1 MSAKPTVATEL
12 DFIQESEPKLTIDD
26 LCFATAN
33 YLEPAQVDAIRRAY
47 HYADSCHEGQTRRSG
62 ESYITHP
69 LAVAHVLAMM
79 HMDYECIMAGL
90 LHDVIEDTDAA
101 RADLASQFGD
111 TVAEL
116 VEGVT
121 KLAQAAFESS
131 KQSPVEKQAENLRK
145 MLLAMSRDIRVIIVK
160 LADRLH
166 NMRTLGHLRPE
177 KRRRIANETLE
188 IYAPIAQ
195 RLGMNLMRCELED
208 LGFHVLHPLR
218 YRVLADA
225 VRRARGN
232 RKEIVSQITASILNR
247 MEQEGLSADIQG
259 REKNLYSIYKKMVSK
274 QLSFSEVMDVYAF
287 RIVVDDVDTCYR
299 MLGVM
304 HNLYK
309 PVQGKFKDYI
319 AISKAN
325 GYQSLHTV
333 LFGPYGV
340 PIEIQ
345 IRSRDMDHLAEAGVA
360 AHWLYKT
367 GGEADG
373 NALAHR
379 KARQWLQGILEMQ
392 KGSGDSEEFLENLRM
407 DLFPDEIYVST
418 PKGEILTLARGASAV
433 DFAYAVHSD
442 VGNSCVA
449 ARVGRHLVP
458 LSTQL
463 ETGQSVEI
471 ITSPTAHPNPAWL
484 NFVVTPKAR
493 TNIRQ
498 YLKHLQAEEAITLG
512 QRLLSKHLLA
522 FSTAM
527 ENIPTERI
535 NAVIKEFEAK
545 DFDEVLRDI
554 GLGNHAALLVAQKLV
569 HHETPDKDPHALLI
583 AGTEGMVVSFA
594 RCCHPIPGDPIHGY
608 ISTGRGI
615 IIHQRSCKNSSH
627 LRVHNDKWLDVAWS
641 PEVSRVFPV
650 DLMVHVKNQRGV
662 LATVAAVVSEAD
674 SNIDNVTVDERD
686 GGYSDLR
693 LTIEVY
699 NRKHLARVIRRLRL
713 LDMVERISRINS

>member
-1 MSAKPTVATEL
+1 MSAKPSVASEL

-26 LCFATAN
+26 LCYATAN
-33 YLEPAQVDAIRRAY
+33 YLESGQVDAIRRAY
-47 HYADSCHEGQTRRSG
+47 HFADHAHEGQTRRSG
-62 ESYITHP
+62 ERYITHP

-90 LHDVIEDTDAA
+90 LHDVIEDTALTK
-101 RADLASQFGD
+101 ADLAAEFGEE
-111 TVAEL
+111 VGEL

-121 KLAQAAFESS
+121 KLAKAAFETQ
-131 KQSPVEKQAENLRK
+131 KHAQAENLRK

-177 KRRRIANETLE
+177 KRRRIANETLD

-208 LGFHVLHPLR
+208 LGFHVLYPIR
-218 YRVLADA
+218 YRVLQDA
-225 VRRARGN
+225 VRKSRGN
-232 RKEIVSQITASILNR
+232 RKEIVTQITASILNR

-259 REKNLYSIYKKMVSK
+259 REKNLYSLYKKMVSK

-287 RIVVDDVDTCYR
+287 RIIVDDVDACYR
-299 MLGVM
+299 MLGVV

-319 AISKAN
+319 AIPKAN

-340 PIEIQ
+340 PIEVQ
-345 IRSRDMDHLAEAGVA
+345 IRSRDMDHMAEAGVA

-367 GGEADG
+367 GESVG
-373 NALAHR
+373 NNLAHR

-392 KGSGDSEEFLENLRM
+392 KGSGDSMEFLENLRI

-418 PKGEILTLARGASAV
+418 PKGEILTLPRGATAV

-442 VGNSCVA
+442 VGNNCVA

-458 LSTQL
+458 LSSQL
-463 ETGQSVEI
+463 ETGESVEI
-471 ITSPTAHPNPAWL
+471 ITSPASHPNPAWL
-484 NFVVTPKAR
+484 NFVVTAKAR
-493 TNIRQ
+493 TNIRN
-498 YLKHLQAEEAITLG
+498 YLRHLQTEEAVLLGRRLLNKHLT
-512 QRLLSKHLLA
+512 A
-522 FSTAM
+522 FSTNLD
-527 ENIPTERI
+527 EIPVERFNELI
-535 NAVIKEFEAK
+535 NEFELK
-545 DFDEVLRDI
+545 QFDDLLEDI
-554 GLGNHAALLVAQKLV
+554 GLGNHSALLIAQKLV
-569 HHETPDKDPHALLI
+569 HESTPDTEAQALMI

-608 ISTGRGI
+608 VSSGRGI
-615 IIHQRSCKNSSH
+615 IIHQRGCKNTSH
-627 LRVHNDKWLDVAWS
+627 LRVQNEKWLDVAWS
-641 PEVSRVFPV
+641 PDVSRDFPV
-650 DLMVHVKNQRGV
+650 DIMIHVKNQRGV
-662 LATVAAVVSEAD
+662 LATIAAVVSESD
-674 SNIDNVTVDERD
+674 SNIDNVVVDERD

-693 LTIEVY
+693 LTIEVA
-699 NRKHLARVIRRLRL
+699 NRQHLARLIRRLRR
-713 LDMVERISRINS
+713 LDMVERITRIN

>member
-1 MSAKPTVATEL
+1 MSAKPSVASEL

-26 LCFATAN
+26 LCFATSN
-33 YLEPAQVDAIRRAY
+33 YLDAKHVDSIRRAY
-47 HYADSCHEGQTRRSG
+47 HFADNAHEGQTRRSG
-62 ESYITHP
+62 ERYITHP

-90 LHDVIEDTDAA
+90 LHDVIEDTALSRD
-101 RADLASQFGD
+101 DLAAEFGEE
-111 TVAEL
+111 VAEL

-121 KLAQAAFESS
+121 KLAKAAFETT
-131 KQSPVEKQAENLRK
+131 KHAQAENLRK

-177 KRRRIANETLE
+177 KRRRIAHETLD

-208 LGFHVLHPLR
+208 LGFHVLYPIR
-218 YRVLADA
+218 YRVLQGA
-225 VRRARGN
+225 VRKARGN

-247 MEQEGLSADIQG
+247 MEQEGLTADIQG
-259 REKNLYSIYKKMVSK
+259 REKNLYSLYKKMVNK

-287 RIVVDDVDTCYR
+287 RIIVDDVDACYR
-299 MLGVM
+299 MLGVV

-319 AISKAN
+319 AIPKAN

-340 PIEIQ
+340 PIEVQ
-345 IRSRDMDHLAEAGVA
+345 IRSRDMDHMAEAGVA

-367 GGEADG
+367 GESSGGDS
-373 NALAHR
+373 LAHR

-392 KGSGDSEEFLENLRM
+392 KGSGDSMEFLENLRI

-418 PKGEILTLARGASAV
+418 PKGEILTLPRGGTAV
-433 DFAYAVHSD
+433 DFAYAVHTD
-442 VGNSCVA
+442 VGNNCVA

-463 ETGQSVEI
+463 ETGESVEI
-471 ITSPTAHPNPAWL
+471 ITSPNSHPNPAWL
-484 NFVVTPKAR
+484 NFVVTAKAR
-493 TNIRQ
+493 TSIRH
-498 YLKHLQAEEAITLG
+498 YLRHLQTEEAILLG
-512 QRLLSKHLLA
+512 RRLLNKHLTA
-522 FSTAM
+522 FSTHLD
-527 ENIPTERI
+527 NIPVERF
-535 NAVIKEFEAK
+535 NELVNEFELK
-545 DFDEVLRDI
+545 QFDDLLEDI
-554 GLGNHAALLVAQKLV
+554 GLGNHSALLIAQKLV
-569 HHETPDKDPHALLI
+569 NESTPDKEPQALMI
-583 AGTEGMVVSFA
+583 AGTEGMVVSFG

-608 ISTGRGI
+608 VSTGRGI
-615 IIHQRSCKNSSH
+615 IIHQRGCKNTSH
-627 LRVHNDKWLDVAWS
+627 LRVQNEKWLDVTWA
-641 PEVSRVFPV
+641 PDVDRDFPV
-650 DLMVHVKNQRGV
+650 DIMVHVKNQRGV

-674 SNIDNVTVDERD
+674 SNIDNVVVDERD

-693 LTIEVY
+693 LTIEVQS
-699 NRKHLARVIRRLRL
+699 RQHLARVMRRLRL
-713 LDMVERISRINS
+713 LDMVERITRIIN

>member
-1 MSAKPTVATEL
+1 VSAKPSVASEL

-26 LCFATAN
+26 LCFATSN
-33 YLEPAQVDAIRRAY
+33 YLEPRQVDDIRRAY
-47 HYADSCHEGQTRRSG
+47 HFADQAHEGQTRRSG
-62 ESYITHP
+62 ERYITHP

-90 LHDVIEDTDAA
+90 LHDVIEDTALSSD
-101 RADLASQFGD
+101 DLAAEFGEE
-111 TVAEL
+111 VADL

-121 KLAQAAFESS
+121 KLAKAAFETT
-131 KQSPVEKQAENLRK
+131 KHAQAENLRK

-177 KRRRIANETLE
+177 KRRRIAHETLD

-208 LGFHVLHPLR
+208 LGFHVLYPIR
-218 YRVLADA
+218 YRVLQDA
-225 VRRARGN
+225 VRKARGN

-259 REKNLYSIYKKMVSK
+259 REKNLYSLYKKMVSK

-287 RIVVDDVDTCYR
+287 RIIVDDVDACYR
-299 MLGVM
+299 MLGVV

-319 AISKAN
+319 AIPKAN

-340 PIEIQ
+340 PIEVQ
-345 IRSRDMDHLAEAGVA
+345 IRSRDMDHMAEAGVA

-367 GGEADG
+367 GESSGGD
-373 NALAHR
+373 NLAHR

-392 KGSGDSEEFLENLRM
+392 KGSGDSMEFLENLRI

-418 PKGEILTLARGASAV
+418 PKGEILTLPRGGTAV
-433 DFAYAVHSD
+433 DFAYAVHTD
-442 VGNSCVA
+442 VGNNCVA

-463 ETGQSVEI
+463 ETGESVEI
-471 ITSPTAHPNPAWL
+471 ITSPNSHPNPAWL
-484 NFVVTPKAR
+484 NFVVTAKAR
-493 TNIRQ
+493 TSIRH
-498 YLKHLQAEEAITLG
+498 YLRHLQTEEAILLG
-512 QRLLSKHLLA
+512 RRLLNKHLTA
-522 FSTAM
+522 FSTHLDD
-527 ENIPTERI
+527 IPVERF
-535 NAVIKEFEAK
+535 NELVKEFELK
-545 DFDEVLRDI
+545 QFDDLLEDI
-554 GLGNHAALLVAQKLV
+554 GLGNQSALLIAQKLV
-569 HHETPDKDPHALLI
+569 NESTPNKEPQALMI

-608 ISTGRGI
+608 VSTGRGI
-615 IIHQRSCKNSSH
+615 IIHQRSCKNTSH
-627 LRVHNDKWLDVAWS
+627 LRVQNEKWLDVTWS
-641 PEVSRVFPV
+641 PDVDREFPV
-650 DLMVHVKNQRGV
+650 DIMVHVKNQRGV

-674 SNIDNVTVDERD
+674 SNIDNVVVDERD

-693 LTIEVY
+693 LTIEVQS
-699 NRKHLARVIRRLRL
+699 RQHLARVIRRLRL
-713 LDMVERISRINS
+713 LDMVERISRINQ

>member
-1 MSAKPTVATEL
+1 M
-12 DFIQESEPKLTIDD
+12 QESEPKLTIDD
-26 LCFATAN
+26 LCFATSN
-33 YLEPAQVDAIRRAY
+33 YLENNQVESIRRAY
-47 HYADSCHEGQTRRSG
+47 HFAEQCHEGQTRRSG
-62 ESYITHP
+62 ERYITHP

-90 LHDVIEDTDAA
+90 LHDVIEDTEMSKRDVIAE
-101 RADLASQFGD
+101 FGEP
-111 TVAEL
+111 VAEL

-121 KLAQAAFESS
+121 KLAQAAFETR
-131 KQSPVEKQAENLRK
+131 QHAQAENLRK

-177 KRRRIANETLE
+177 KRRRIAHETLE

-208 LGFHVLHPLR
+208 LGFHVLYPIR
-218 YRVLADA
+218 YRVLGDA
-225 VRRARGN
+225 VRKARGN
-232 RKEIVSQITASILNR
+232 RKEIVSQITSSILNR

-287 RIVVDDVDTCYR
+287 RIIVDDVDACYR
-299 MLGVM
+299 MLGVV

-319 AISKAN
+319 AIPKAN

-340 PIEIQ
+340 PIEVQ
-345 IRSRDMDHLAEAGVA
+345 IRSRDMDQLAEAGVA

-367 GGEADG
+367 GEVAG
-373 NALAHR
+373 NTLAHR
-379 KARQWLQGILEMQ
+379 KARQWLHGILEMQ
-392 KGSGDSEEFLENLRM
+392 KSSGDSMEFLENLRI

-418 PKGEILTLARGASAV
+418 PKGEILTLPRGSSAV

-458 LSTQL
+458 LSSPL

-471 ITSPTAHPNPAWL
+471 ITSPTSHPNPAWL

-493 TNIRQ
+493 TNIRN
-498 YLKHLQAEEAITLG
+498 YLKHLQGEEAIQLG
-512 QRLLSKHLLA
+512 LRLLNKHLTA
-522 FSTAM
+522 FSTAL
-527 ENIPTERI
+527 ENIPTKRI
-535 NAVIKEFEAK
+535 TALLKEYELEN
-545 DFDEVLRDI
+545 FDELLSDL
-554 GLGNHAALLVAQKLV
+554 GLGNISALLVAQKLLQE
-569 HHETPDKDPHALLI
+569 ETPNKEPQALLI
-583 AGTEGMVVSFA
+583 AGTEGMVVNFA
-594 RCCHPIPGDPIHGY
+594 RCCHPIPGDPIHGFV
-608 ISTGRGI
+608 SAGRGI
-615 IIHQRSCKNSSH
+615 IIHQRSCKNTTH
-627 LRVHNDKWLDVAWS
+627 LREQNEKWLDVAWAK
-641 PEVSRVFPV
+641 EINRDFPV
-650 DLMVHVKNQRGV
+650 DLMMHLRNQRGA
-662 LATVAAVVSEAD
+662 LATIASVISEAE
-674 SNIDNVTVDERD
+674 SNIDNVIVDERD
-686 GGYSDLR
+686 GGYTNLR
-693 LTIEVY
+693 LTIEVT
-699 NRKHLARVIRRLRL
+699 NRQHLARIIRRLRQL
-713 LDMVERISRINS
+713 EMVERINRINN

>member
-1 MSAKPTVATEL
+1 MSAKPSVASEL

-26 LCFATAN
+26 LCFATSN
-33 YLEPAQVDAIRRAY
+33 YLENNQVDSIRRAY
-47 HYADSCHEGQTRRSG
+47 HFAEQCHEGQTRRSG
-62 ESYITHP
+62 ERYITHP

-90 LHDVIEDTDAA
+90 LHDVIEDTEMSKRDVIAE
-101 RADLASQFGD
+101 FGEP
-111 TVAEL
+111 VAEL

-121 KLAQAAFESS
+121 KLAQAAFETR
-131 KQSPVEKQAENLRK
+131 QHAQAENLRK

-177 KRRRIANETLE
+177 KRRRIAHETLE

-208 LGFHVLHPLR
+208 LGFHVLYPIR
-218 YRVLADA
+218 YRVLGDA
-225 VRRARGN
+225 VRKARGN

-287 RIVVDDVDTCYR
+287 RIIVDDVDACYR
-299 MLGVM
+299 MLGVV

-319 AISKAN
+319 AIPKAN

-340 PIEIQ
+340 PIEVQ
-345 IRSRDMDHLAEAGVA
+345 IRSRDMDQLAEAGVA

-367 GGEADG
+367 GEVAG
-373 NALAHR
+373 NTLAHR
-379 KARQWLQGILEMQ
+379 KARQWLHGILEMQ
-392 KGSGDSEEFLENLRM
+392 KSSGDSMEFLENLRI

-418 PKGEILTLARGASAV
+418 PKGEILTLPRGSSAV

-449 ARVGRHLVP
+449 ARVGRNLVP
-458 LSTQL
+458 LSSPL

-471 ITSPTAHPNPAWL
+471 ITSPTSHPNPAWL

-493 TNIRQ
+493 TNIRN
-498 YLKHLQAEEAITLG
+498 YLKHLQGEEAIQLG
-512 QRLLSKHLLA
+512 LRLLNKHLTA
-522 FSTAM
+522 FSTAL
-527 ENIPTERI
+527 ENIPTKRI
-535 NAVIKEFEAK
+535 TALLKEYELET
-545 DFDEVLRDI
+545 FDELLSDL
-554 GLGNHAALLVAQKLV
+554 GLGNISALLVAQKLLQE
-569 HHETPDKDPHALLI
+569 ETPDKEPQALLI
-583 AGTEGMVVSFA
+583 AGTEGMVVNFA
-594 RCCHPIPGDPIHGY
+594 RCCHPIPGDPIHGFV
-608 ISTGRGI
+608 SAGRGI
-615 IIHQRSCKNSSH
+615 IIHQRSCKNTTH
-627 LRVHNDKWLDVAWS
+627 LREQNEKWLDVAWAK
-641 PEVSRVFPV
+641 EINRDFPV
-650 DLMVHVKNQRGV
+650 DLMMHLRNQRGA
-662 LATVAAVVSEAD
+662 LATIASVISEAE
-674 SNIDNVTVDERD
+674 SNIDNVIVDERD
-686 GGYSDLR
+686 GGYTNLR
-693 LTIEVY
+693 LTIEVT
-699 NRKHLARVIRRLRL
+699 NRQHLARIIRRLRQL
-713 LDMVERISRINS
+713 EMVERINRINN

>member
-1 MSAKPTVATEL
+1 MSAKPSVASEL

-26 LCFATAN
+26 LCFATSN
-33 YLEPAQVDAIRRAY
+33 YLESNQVESIRRAY
-47 HYADSCHEGQTRRSG
+47 HFAEQCHEGQTRRSG
-62 ESYITHP
+62 ERYITHP

-90 LHDVIEDTDAA
+90 LHDVIEDTEMSKRDVIAE
-101 RADLASQFGD
+101 FGEP
-111 TVAEL
+111 VAEL

-121 KLAQAAFESS
+121 KLAQAAFETR
-131 KQSPVEKQAENLRK
+131 QHAQAENLRK

-177 KRRRIANETLE
+177 KRRRIAHETLE

-208 LGFHVLHPLR
+208 LGFHVLYPIR

-225 VRRARGN
+225 VRKARGN

-287 RIVVDDVDTCYR
+287 RIIVDDVDACYR
-299 MLGVM
+299 MLGVV

-319 AISKAN
+319 AIPKAN

-333 LFGPYGV
+333 LFGPFGV
-340 PIEIQ
+340 PIEVQ
-345 IRSRDMDHLAEAGVA
+345 IRSRDMDQLAEAGVA

-367 GGEADG
+367 GEGAG
-373 NALAHR
+373 NTLAHR

-392 KGSGDSEEFLENLRM
+392 KGSGDSMEFLENLRI

-418 PKGEILTLARGASAV
+418 PKGEILTLPRGSTAV

-458 LSTQL
+458 LSSQL

-471 ITSPTAHPNPAWL
+471 ITSPTSHPNPAWL

-493 TNIRQ
+493 TNIRN
-498 YLKHLQAEEAITLG
+498 YLKHLQGEEAIQLG
-512 QRLLSKHLLA
+512 LRLLNKHLTA
-522 FSTAM
+522 FSAAL
-527 ENIPTERI
+527 ENVPTKRI
-535 NAVIKEFEAK
+535 NALVKEYELEN
-545 DFDEVLRDI
+545 FDELLTDL
-554 GLGNHAALLVAQKLV
+554 GLGNISALLVAQKLLQE
-569 HHETPDKDPHALLI
+569 ETPDKEPQALLI
-583 AGTEGMVVSFA
+583 AGTEGMVVNFA
-594 RCCHPIPGDPIHGY
+594 RCCHPIPGDPIHGFV
-608 ISTGRGI
+608 SAGRGI
-615 IIHQRSCKNSSH
+615 IIHQRSCKNTTH
-627 LRVHNDKWLDVAWS
+627 LREQNEKWLDVAWAK
-641 PEVSRVFPV
+641 EIHRDFPV
-650 DLMVHVKNQRGV
+650 DLLMHLRNQRGA
-662 LATVAAVVSEAD
+662 LATIASVISEAE
-674 SNIDNVTVDERD
+674 SNIDNVIVDERD
-686 GGYSDLR
+686 GG
-693 LTIEVY
+693 IPICV
-699 NRKHLARVIRRLRL
+699 
-713 LDMVERISRINS
+713 

>member
-1 MSAKPTVATEL
+1 
-12 DFIQESEPKLTIDD
+12 
-26 LCFATAN
+26 
-33 YLEPAQVDAIRRAY
+33 
-47 HYADSCHEGQTRRSG
+47 
-62 ESYITHP
+62 
-69 LAVAHVLAMM
+69 MM

-90 LHDVIEDTDAA
+90 LHDVIEDTALTKTELIA
-101 RADLASQFGD
+101 EFGEE
-111 TVAEL
+111 VAEL

-121 KLAQAAFESS
+121 KLAKAAFETQ
-131 KQSPVEKQAENLRK
+131 KHAQAENLRK

-177 KRRRIANETLE
+177 KRRRIAHETLD

-208 LGFHVLHPLR
+208 LGFHVLYPIR
-218 YRVLADA
+218 YRVLQDA
-225 VRRARGN
+225 VRKARGN
-232 RKEIVSQITASILNR
+232 RKEIVTQITASILNR

-259 REKNLYSIYKKMVSK
+259 REKNLYSLYKKMVAK

-287 RIVVDDVDTCYR
+287 RIIVDDVDACYR
-299 MLGVM
+299 MLGVV

-319 AISKAN
+319 AIPKAN

-340 PIEIQ
+340 PIEVQ
-345 IRSRDMDHLAEAGVA
+345 IRSRDMDHMAEAGVA

-367 GGEADG
+367 GESVG
-373 NALAHR
+373 NNLAHR

-392 KGSGDSEEFLENLRM
+392 KGSGDSMEFLENLRI

-418 PKGEILTLARGASAV
+418 PKGEILTLPRGATAV

-463 ETGQSVEI
+463 ETGESVEV
-471 ITSPTAHPNPAWL
+471 ITSPASHPNPAWL
-484 NFVVTPKAR
+484 NFVVTAKAR
-493 TNIRQ
+493 TNIRH
-498 YLKHLQAEEAITLG
+498 YLRHLQTEEAVLLGRRLLNKHLT
-512 QRLLSKHLLA
+512 A
-522 FSTAM
+522 FST
-527 ENIPTERI
+527 NLDQIPVERF
-535 NAVIKEFEAK
+535 NDLVHEFELK
-545 DFDEVLRDI
+545 QFDDLLQDI
-554 GLGNHAALLVAQKLV
+554 GLGNHSALLIAQKLV
-569 HHETPDKDPHALLI
+569 NESTPDTEPQALMI

-608 ISTGRGI
+608 VSTGRGI
-615 IIHQRSCKNSSH
+615 IIHQRGCKNTSH
-627 LRVHNDKWLDVAWS
+627 LRVQNEKWLDVTWS
-641 PEVSRVFPV
+641 PDVERDFPV
-650 DLMVHVKNQRGV
+650 DIMVHVKNQRGV
-662 LATVAAVVSEAD
+662 LATIASTVSEAD
-674 SNIDNVTVDERD
+674 SNIDNVVVDERD

-693 LTIEVY
+693 LTIEVLD
-699 NRKHLARVIRRLRL
+699 RTHLARVIRRLRRL
-713 LDMVERISRINS
+713 EMVERITRIN

>member
-1 MSAKPTVATEL
+1 MSAKPSVASEL

-26 LCFATAN
+26 LCFATSN
-33 YLEPAQVDAIRRAY
+33 YLETNQVESIRRAY
-47 HYADSCHEGQTRRSG
+47 HFAEQCHEGQTRRSG
-62 ESYITHP
+62 ERYITHP

-90 LHDVIEDTDAA
+90 LHDVIEDTEMSKRDVIAE
-101 RADLASQFGD
+101 FGEP
-111 TVAEL
+111 VAEL

-121 KLAQAAFESS
+121 KLAQAAFETR
-131 KQSPVEKQAENLRK
+131 QHAQAENLRK

-208 LGFHVLHPLR
+208 LGFHVLYPIR
-218 YRVLADA
+218 YRVLGDA
-225 VRRARGN
+225 IRKARGN

-287 RIVVDDVDTCYR
+287 RIIVDDVDACYR
-299 MLGVM
+299 MLGVV

-319 AISKAN
+319 AIPKAN

-340 PIEIQ
+340 PIEVQ
-345 IRSRDMDHLAEAGVA
+345 IRSRDMDQLAEAGVA

-367 GGEADG
+367 GESAG
-373 NALAHR
+373 NTLAHR
-379 KARQWLQGILEMQ
+379 KARQWLHGILEMQ
-392 KGSGDSEEFLENLRM
+392 KGSGDSMEFLENLRI

-418 PKGEILTLARGASAV
+418 PRGEIFTLPRGSTAV

-458 LSTQL
+458 LSSQL

-471 ITSPTAHPNPAWL
+471 ITSPTSHPNPAWM

-493 TNIRQ
+493 TNIRN
-498 YLKHLQAEEAITLG
+498 YLKNLQSEEAIQLG
-512 QRLLSKHLLA
+512 QRLLNKHLTA
-522 FSTAM
+522 FSTAL
-527 ENIPTERI
+527 ENIPTKRI
-535 NAVIKEFEAK
+535 TALLKEYELEN
-545 DFDEVLRDI
+545 FDQLLSDL
-554 GLGNHAALLVAQKLV
+554 GLGNMSALLVAQKLLQE
-569 HHETPDKDPHALLI
+569 ETPDKEPQALLI
-583 AGTEGMVVSFA
+583 AGTEGMVVNFA
-594 RCCHPIPGDPIHGY
+594 RCCHPIPGDPIHGFV
-608 ISTGRGI
+608 SAGRGI
-615 IIHQRSCKNSSH
+615 IIHQRNCKNTTH
-627 LRVHNDKWLDVAWS
+627 LRGQNEKWLDVAWAK
-641 PEVSRVFPV
+641 EINRDFPV
-650 DLMVHVKNQRGV
+650 DLMMHIRNQRGA
-662 LATVAAVVSEAD
+662 LATIASVISEAE
-674 SNIDNVTVDERD
+674 SNIDNVIVDERD
-686 GGYSDLR
+686 GGYTNLR
-693 LTIEVY
+693 LTIEVT
-699 NRKHLARVIRRLRL
+699 NRQHLARIIRRLRQL
-713 LDMVERISRINS
+713 EMVERLNRINN

>member
-1 MSAKPTVATEL
+1 MSAKPSVASEL

-26 LCFATAN
+26 LCYATAN
-33 YLEPAQVDAIRRAY
+33 YLESGQVDAIRRAY
-47 HYADSCHEGQTRRSG
+47 HFADNAHEGQTRRSG
-62 ESYITHP
+62 ERYITHP

-90 LHDVIEDTDAA
+90 LHDVIEDTALTK
-101 RADLASQFGD
+101 ADLAAEFGEE
-111 TVAEL
+111 VGEL

-121 KLAQAAFESS
+121 KLAKAAFETQ
-131 KQSPVEKQAENLRK
+131 KHAQAENLRK

-177 KRRRIANETLE
+177 KRRRIANETLD

-208 LGFHVLHPLR
+208 LGFHVLYPIR
-218 YRVLADA
+218 YRVLQDA
-225 VRRARGN
+225 VRKSRGN
-232 RKEIVSQITASILNR
+232 RKEIVTQITASILNR

-259 REKNLYSIYKKMVSK
+259 REKNLYSLYKKMVSK

-287 RIVVDDVDTCYR
+287 RIIVDDVDACYR
-299 MLGVM
+299 MLGVV

-319 AISKAN
+319 AIPKAN

-340 PIEIQ
+340 PIEVQ
-345 IRSRDMDHLAEAGVA
+345 IRSRDMDHMAEAGVA

-367 GGEADG
+367 GESVG
-373 NALAHR
+373 NNLAHR

-392 KGSGDSEEFLENLRM
+392 KGSGDSMEFLENLRI

-418 PKGEILTLARGASAV
+418 PKGEILTLPRGATAV

-442 VGNSCVA
+442 VGNNCVA

-458 LSTQL
+458 LSSQL
-463 ETGQSVEI
+463 ETGESVEI
-471 ITSPTAHPNPAWL
+471 ITSPASHPNPAWL
-484 NFVVTPKAR
+484 NFVVTAKAR
-493 TNIRQ
+493 TNIRN
-498 YLKHLQAEEAITLG
+498 YLRHLQTEEAVLLGRRLLNKHLT
-512 QRLLSKHLLA
+512 A
-522 FSTAM
+522 FSTNLD
-527 ENIPTERI
+527 EIPVERFNELI
-535 NAVIKEFEAK
+535 NEFELK
-545 DFDEVLRDI
+545 QFDDLLEDI
-554 GLGNHAALLVAQKLV
+554 GLGNHSALLIAQKLV
-569 HHETPDKDPHALLI
+569 HESTPDTEAQALMI

-608 ISTGRGI
+608 VSSGRGI
-615 IIHQRSCKNSSH
+615 IIHQRGCKNTSN
-627 LRVHNDKWLDVAWS
+627 LRVQNEKWLDVAWS
-641 PEVSRVFPV
+641 PDVSRDFPV
-650 DLMVHVKNQRGV
+650 DIMIHVKNQRGV
-662 LATVAAVVSEAD
+662 LATIAAVVSESD
-674 SNIDNVTVDERD
+674 SNIDNVVVDERD

-693 LTIEVY
+693 LTIEVA
-699 NRKHLARVIRRLRL
+699 NRQHLARVIRRLRR
-713 LDMVERISRINS
+713 LDMVERITRIN

>member
-1 MSAKPTVATEL
+1 VSAKPSVASEL

-26 LCFATAN
+26 LCYATAN
-33 YLEPAQVDAIRRAY
+33 YLESGQVDAIRRAY
-47 HYADSCHEGQTRRSG
+47 HFADNAHEGQTRRSG
-62 ESYITHP
+62 ERYITHP

-90 LHDVIEDTDAA
+90 LHDVIEDTALTK
-101 RADLASQFGD
+101 ADLAAEFGEE
-111 TVAEL
+111 VGEL

-121 KLAQAAFESS
+121 KLAKAAFETQ
-131 KQSPVEKQAENLRK
+131 KHAQAENLRK

-177 KRRRIANETLE
+177 KRRRIANETLD

-208 LGFHVLHPLR
+208 LGFHVLYPIR
-218 YRVLADA
+218 YRVLQDA
-225 VRRARGN
+225 VRKSRGN
-232 RKEIVSQITASILNR
+232 RKEIVTQITASILNR

-259 REKNLYSIYKKMVSK
+259 REKNLYSLYKKMVSK

-287 RIVVDDVDTCYR
+287 RIIVDDVDACYR
-299 MLGVM
+299 MLGVV

-319 AISKAN
+319 AIPKAN

-340 PIEIQ
+340 PIEVQ
-345 IRSRDMDHLAEAGVA
+345 IRSRDMDHMAEAGVA

-367 GGEADG
+367 GESVG
-373 NALAHR
+373 NNLAHR

-392 KGSGDSEEFLENLRM
+392 KGSGDSMEFLENLRI

-418 PKGEILTLARGASAV
+418 PKGEILTLPRGATAV

-442 VGNSCVA
+442 VGNNCVA

-458 LSTQL
+458 LSSQL
-463 ETGQSVEI
+463 ETGESVEI
-471 ITSPTAHPNPAWL
+471 ITSPASHPNPAWL
-484 NFVVTPKAR
+484 NFVVTAKAR
-493 TNIRQ
+493 TNIRN
-498 YLKHLQAEEAITLG
+498 YLRHLQTEEAVLLGRRLLNKHLT
-512 QRLLSKHLLA
+512 A
-522 FSTAM
+522 FSTNLD
-527 ENIPTERI
+527 EIPVERFNELI
-535 NAVIKEFEAK
+535 NEFELK
-545 DFDEVLRDI
+545 QFDDLLEDI
-554 GLGNHAALLVAQKLV
+554 GLGNHSALLIAQKLV
-569 HHETPDKDPHALLI
+569 HESTPDSEAQALMI

-608 ISTGRGI
+608 VSSGRGI
-615 IIHQRSCKNSSH
+615 IIHQRGCKNTSH
-627 LRVHNDKWLDVAWS
+627 LRVQNEKWLDVAWS
-641 PEVSRVFPV
+641 PDVSRDFPV
-650 DLMVHVKNQRGV
+650 DIMIHVKNQRGV
-662 LATVAAVVSEAD
+662 LATIAAVVSESD
-674 SNIDNVTVDERD
+674 SNIDNVVVDERD

-693 LTIEVY
+693 LTIEVA
-699 NRKHLARVIRRLRL
+699 NRQHLARVIRRLRR
-713 LDMVERISRINS
+713 LDMVERITRIN

>member
-1 MSAKPTVATEL
+1 MSAKPSVASEL

-26 LCFATAN
+26 LCFATSN
-33 YLEPAQVDAIRRAY
+33 YLDAKHVDNIRRAY
-47 HYADSCHEGQTRRSG
+47 HFADQAHEGQTRRSG
-62 ESYITHP
+62 ERYITHP

-90 LHDVIEDTDAA
+90 LHDVIEDTSLSRD
-101 RADLASQFGD
+101 DLTTEFGEE
-111 TVAEL
+111 VAEL

-121 KLAQAAFESS
+121 KLAKAAFETT
-131 KQSPVEKQAENLRK
+131 KHAQAENLRK

-177 KRRRIANETLE
+177 KRRRIAHETLD

-208 LGFHVLHPLR
+208 LGFHVLYPIR
-218 YRVLADA
+218 YRVLQGA
-225 VRRARGN
+225 VRKARGN

-247 MEQEGLSADIQG
+247 MEQEGLTADIQG
-259 REKNLYSIYKKMVSK
+259 REKNLYSLYKKMVNK

-287 RIVVDDVDTCYR
+287 RIIVDDVDACYR

-319 AISKAN
+319 AIPKAN

-340 PIEIQ
+340 PIEVQ
-345 IRSRDMDHLAEAGVA
+345 IRSRDMDHMAEAGVA

-367 GGEADG
+367 GESSGGDS
-373 NALAHR
+373 LAHR

-392 KGSGDSEEFLENLRM
+392 KGSGDSMEFLENLRI

-418 PKGEILTLARGASAV
+418 PKGEILTLPRGGTAV
-433 DFAYAVHSD
+433 DFAYAVHTD
-442 VGNSCVA
+442 VGNNCVA

-463 ETGQSVEI
+463 ETGESVEI
-471 ITSPTAHPNPAWL
+471 ITSPNSHPNPAWL
-484 NFVVTPKAR
+484 NFVVTAKAR
-493 TNIRQ
+493 TSIRH
-498 YLKHLQAEEAITLG
+498 YLRHLQTEEAILLG
-512 QRLLSKHLLA
+512 RRLLNKHLIA
-522 FSTAM
+522 FSTHLD
-527 ENIPTERI
+527 NIPVERF
-535 NAVIKEFEAK
+535 NELVNEFELK
-545 DFDEVLRDI
+545 QFDDLLEDI
-554 GLGNHAALLVAQKLV
+554 GLGNHSALLIAQKLV
-569 HHETPDKDPHALLI
+569 NESTPDAEPQALMI

-608 ISTGRGI
+608 VSTGRGI
-615 IIHQRSCKNSSH
+615 IIHQRGCKNTSH
-627 LRVHNDKWLDVAWS
+627 LRVQNDKWLDVTWA
-641 PEVSRVFPV
+641 PDVERDFPV
-650 DLMVHVKNQRGV
+650 DIMVHVKNQRGV

-674 SNIDNVTVDERD
+674 SNIDNVVVDERD

-693 LTIEVY
+693 LTIEVQS
-699 NRKHLARVIRRLRL
+699 RQHLARVIRRLRL
-713 LDMVERISRINS
+713 LDMVERITRIIN

>member
-1 MSAKPTVATEL
+1 VSAKPSVASEL

-26 LCFATAN
+26 LCYATAN
-33 YLEPAQVDAIRRAY
+33 YLESGQVDAIRRAY
-47 HYADSCHEGQTRRSG
+47 HFADNAHEGQTRRSG
-62 ESYITHP
+62 ERYITHP

-90 LHDVIEDTDAA
+90 LHDVIEDTALTK
-101 RADLASQFGD
+101 ADLAAEFGEE
-111 TVAEL
+111 VGEL

-121 KLAQAAFESS
+121 KLAKAAFETQ
-131 KQSPVEKQAENLRK
+131 KHAQAENLRK

-177 KRRRIANETLE
+177 KRRRIANETLD

-208 LGFHVLHPLR
+208 LGFHVLYPIR
-218 YRVLADA
+218 YRVLQDA
-225 VRRARGN
+225 VRKSRGN
-232 RKEIVSQITASILNR
+232 RKEIVTQITASILNR

-259 REKNLYSIYKKMVSK
+259 REKNLYSLYKKMVSK

-287 RIVVDDVDTCYR
+287 RIIVDDVDACYR
-299 MLGVM
+299 MLGVV

-319 AISKAN
+319 AIPKAN

-340 PIEIQ
+340 PIEVQ
-345 IRSRDMDHLAEAGVA
+345 IRSRDMDHMAEAGVA

-367 GGEADG
+367 GESVG
-373 NALAHR
+373 NNLAHR

-392 KGSGDSEEFLENLRM
+392 KGSGDSMEFLENLRI

-418 PKGEILTLARGASAV
+418 PKGEILTLPRGATAV

-442 VGNSCVA
+442 VGNNCVA

-458 LSTQL
+458 LSSQL
-463 ETGQSVEI
+463 ETGESVEI
-471 ITSPTAHPNPAWL
+471 ITSPASHPNPAWL
-484 NFVVTPKAR
+484 NFVVTAKAR
-493 TNIRQ
+493 TNIRN
-498 YLKHLQAEEAITLG
+498 YLRHLQTEEAVLLGRRLLNKHLT
-512 QRLLSKHLLA
+512 A
-522 FSTAM
+522 FSTNLD
-527 ENIPTERI
+527 EIPVERFNELI
-535 NAVIKEFEAK
+535 NEFELK
-545 DFDEVLRDI
+545 QFDDLLEDI
-554 GLGNHAALLVAQKLV
+554 GLGNHSALLIAQKLV
-569 HHETPDKDPHALLI
+569 HESTPDTEAQALMI

-608 ISTGRGI
+608 VSSGRGI
-615 IIHQRSCKNSSH
+615 IIHQRGCKNTSN
-627 LRVHNDKWLDVAWS
+627 LRVQNEKWLDVAWS
-641 PEVSRVFPV
+641 PDVSRDFPV
-650 DLMVHVKNQRGV
+650 DIMIHVKNQRGV
-662 LATVAAVVSEAD
+662 LATIAAVVSESD
-674 SNIDNVTVDERD
+674 SNIDNVVVDERD

-693 LTIEVY
+693 LTIEVA
-699 NRKHLARVIRRLRL
+699 NRQHLARVIRRLRR
-713 LDMVERISRINS
+713 LDMVERITRIN

>member
-1 MSAKPTVATEL
+1 MSAKPSVASEL

-26 LCFATAN
+26 LCFATSN
-33 YLEPAQVDAIRRAY
+33 YLETEQVDAIRRAY
-47 HYADSCHEGQTRRSG
+47 HFADNAHEGQTRRSG
-62 ESYITHP
+62 ERYITHP

-90 LHDVIEDTDAA
+90 LHDVIEDTALTKTELIAEFDEE
-101 RADLASQFGD
+101 
-111 TVAEL
+111 VAEL

-121 KLAQAAFESS
+121 KLAKAAFETQ
-131 KQSPVEKQAENLRK
+131 KHAQAENLRK

-177 KRRRIANETLE
+177 KRRRIAHETLD

-208 LGFHVLHPLR
+208 LGFHVLYPIR
-218 YRVLADA
+218 YRVLQDA
-225 VRRARGN
+225 VRKARGN
-232 RKEIVSQITASILNR
+232 RKEIVTQITASILNR

-259 REKNLYSIYKKMVSK
+259 REKNLYSLYKKMVSK

-287 RIVVDDVDTCYR
+287 RIIVDDVDACYR
-299 MLGVM
+299 MLGVV

-319 AISKAN
+319 AIPKAN

-340 PIEIQ
+340 PIEVQ
-345 IRSRDMDHLAEAGVA
+345 IRSRDMDHMAEAGVA

-367 GGEADG
+367 GESVG
-373 NALAHR
+373 NNLAHR

-392 KGSGDSEEFLENLRM
+392 KGSGDSMEFLENLRI

-418 PKGEILTLARGASAV
+418 PKGEILTLPRGATAV

-463 ETGQSVEI
+463 GTGESVEI
-471 ITSPTAHPNPAWL
+471 ITSPASHPNPAWL
-484 NFVVTPKAR
+484 NFVVTAKAR
-493 TNIRQ
+493 TNIRH
-498 YLKHLQAEEAITLG
+498 YLRNLQTEEAVLLGRRLLNKHLT
-512 QRLLSKHLLA
+512 A
-522 FSTAM
+522 FSTSLDD
-527 ENIPTERI
+527 IPVERFNDTI
-535 NAVIKEFEAK
+535 NEFDLK
-545 DFDEVLRDI
+545 QFDDLLQDI
-554 GLGNHAALLVAQKLV
+554 GLGNHSALLIAQKLV
-569 HHETPDKDPHALLI
+569 NESTPDKEPQALMI

-608 ISTGRGI
+608 VSTGRGI
-615 IIHQRSCKNSSH
+615 IIHQRSCKNTSH
-627 LRVHNDKWLDVAWS
+627 LRVQNEKWLDVTWS
-641 PEVSRVFPV
+641 PDVERDFPV
-650 DLMVHVKNQRGV
+650 DIMVHVKNQRGV
-662 LATVAAVVSEAD
+662 LATIASTVSEAD
-674 SNIDNVTVDERD
+674 SNIDNVVVDERD

-693 LTIEVY
+693 LTIEIMD
-699 NRKHLARVIRRLRL
+699 RQHLARVIRRLRGL
-713 LDMVERISRINS
+713 EMVERITRIN

>member
-1 MSAKPTVATEL
+1 VSAKPSVASEL

-26 LCFATAN
+26 LCFATSN
-33 YLEPAQVDAIRRAY
+33 YLENNQVESIRRAY
-47 HYADSCHEGQTRRSG
+47 HFAEQCHEGQTRRSG
-62 ESYITHP
+62 ERYITHP

-90 LHDVIEDTDAA
+90 LHDVIEDTEMSKRDVIAE
-101 RADLASQFGD
+101 FGEP
-111 TVAEL
+111 VAEL

-121 KLAQAAFESS
+121 KLAQAAFETR
-131 KQSPVEKQAENLRK
+131 QHAQAENLRK

-177 KRRRIANETLE
+177 KRRRIAHETLE

-208 LGFHVLHPLR
+208 LGFHVLYPIR
-218 YRVLADA
+218 YRVLGDA
-225 VRRARGN
+225 VRKARGN

-287 RIVVDDVDTCYR
+287 RIIVDDVDACYR
-299 MLGVM
+299 MLGVV

-319 AISKAN
+319 AIPKAN

-340 PIEIQ
+340 PIEVQ
-345 IRSRDMDHLAEAGVA
+345 IRSRDMDQLAEAGVA

-367 GGEADG
+367 GEVAG
-373 NALAHR
+373 NTLAHR
-379 KARQWLQGILEMQ
+379 KARQWLHGILEMQ
-392 KGSGDSEEFLENLRM
+392 KSSGDSMEFLENLRI

-418 PKGEILTLARGASAV
+418 PKGEILTLPRGSSAV

-458 LSTQL
+458 LSSPL

-471 ITSPTAHPNPAWL
+471 ITSPTSHPNPAWL

-493 TNIRQ
+493 TNIRN
-498 YLKHLQAEEAITLG
+498 YLKHLQGEEAIQLG
-512 QRLLSKHLLA
+512 LRLLNKHLTA
-522 FSTAM
+522 FSTAL
-527 ENIPTERI
+527 ENIPTKRI
-535 NAVIKEFEAK
+535 TALLKEYELET
-545 DFDEVLRDI
+545 FDELLSDL
-554 GLGNHAALLVAQKLV
+554 GLGNISALLVAQKLLQE
-569 HHETPDKDPHALLI
+569 ETPDKEPQALLI
-583 AGTEGMVVSFA
+583 AGTEGMVVNFA
-594 RCCHPIPGDPIHGY
+594 RCCHPIPGDPIHGFV
-608 ISTGRGI
+608 SAGRGI
-615 IIHQRSCKNSSH
+615 IIHQRSCKNTTH
-627 LRVHNDKWLDVAWS
+627 LREQNEKWLDVAWAK
-641 PEVSRVFPV
+641 EINRDFPV
-650 DLMVHVKNQRGV
+650 DLMMHLRNQRGA
-662 LATVAAVVSEAD
+662 LATIASVISEAE
-674 SNIDNVTVDERD
+674 SNIDNVIVDERD
-686 GGYSDLR
+686 GGYTNLR
-693 LTIEVY
+693 LTIEVTD
-699 NRKHLARVIRRLRL
+699 RQHLARIIRRLRQL
-713 LDMVERISRINS
+713 EMVERINRINN

>member
-1 MSAKPTVATEL
+1 MSAKPSVASEL

-26 LCFATAN
+26 LCFATSN
-33 YLEPAQVDAIRRAY
+33 YLETGQVDSIRRAY
-47 HYADSCHEGQTRRSG
+47 HFADNAHEGQTRRSG
-62 ESYITHP
+62 ERYITHP

-90 LHDVIEDTDAA
+90 LHDVIEDTALTKKELIA
-101 RADLASQFGD
+101 EFGEE
-111 TVAEL
+111 VAEL

-121 KLAQAAFESS
+121 KLAKAAFETQ
-131 KQSPVEKQAENLRK
+131 KHAQAENLRK

-177 KRRRIANETLE
+177 KRRRIAHETLD

-208 LGFHVLHPLR
+208 LGFHVLYPIR
-218 YRVLADA
+218 YRVLQDA
-225 VRRARGN
+225 VRKARGN
-232 RKEIVSQITASILNR
+232 RKEIVTQITASILNR

-259 REKNLYSIYKKMVSK
+259 REKNLYSLYKKMVAK

-287 RIVVDDVDTCYR
+287 RIIVDDVDACYR
-299 MLGVM
+299 MLGVV

-319 AISKAN
+319 AIPKAN

-340 PIEIQ
+340 PIEVQ
-345 IRSRDMDHLAEAGVA
+345 IRSRDMDHMAEAGVA

-367 GGEADG
+367 GESVG
-373 NALAHR
+373 NNLAHR

-392 KGSGDSEEFLENLRM
+392 KGSGDSMEFLENLRI

-418 PKGEILTLARGASAV
+418 PKGEILTLPRGATAV

-463 ETGQSVEI
+463 ETGESVEI
-471 ITSPTAHPNPAWL
+471 ITSPASHPNPAWL
-484 NFVVTPKAR
+484 NFVVTAKAR
-493 TNIRQ
+493 TNIRH
-498 YLKHLQAEEAITLG
+498 YLRHLQTEEAVLLGRRLLNKHLT
-512 QRLLSKHLLA
+512 A
-522 FSTAM
+522 FSTHLD
-527 ENIPTERI
+527 EIPVERF
-535 NAVIKEFEAK
+535 NDLVHEFEL
-545 DFDEVLRDI
+545 DQFEDLLQDI
-554 GLGNHAALLVAQKLV
+554 GLGNHSALLIAQKLV
-569 HHETPDKDPHALLI
+569 NESTPDKEPQALMI

-608 ISTGRGI
+608 VSTGRGI
-615 IIHQRSCKNSSH
+615 IIHQRGCKNTSH
-627 LRVHNDKWLDVAWS
+627 LRVQNEKWLDVTWS
-641 PEVSRVFPV
+641 PDVERDFPV
-650 DLMVHVKNQRGV
+650 DIMVHVKNQRGV
-662 LATVAAVVSEAD
+662 LATIASTVSEAD
-674 SNIDNVTVDERD
+674 SNIDNVVVDERD

-693 LTIEVY
+693 LTIEVMD
-699 NRKHLARVIRRLRL
+699 RQHLARVIRRLRRL
-713 LDMVERISRINS
+713 EMVERITRIN